1 MSEFYKALINPKG
14 KFGIW
19 GIAALVSL
27 GIALM
32 VVPGIFLGKEPVI
45 QPLVNVVPKVE
56 GGTYS
61 LGEVEKGI
69 AGQVSQILSQVQ
81 GAGQVMVT
89 VSLESGPEQSYA
101 RNATIVKSSIEEKDT
116 SGGTRLTTEAN
127 EKTEVVFAQGQGGA
141 LIIKE
146 MGPQIKGVLVVAEG
160 AKDAEIKAQLSKA
173 VQTMLNMP
181 AHRVMVLPKEGR

>member
-1 MSEFYKALINPKG
+1 MGEYYKALTNPKG

-19 GIAALVSL
+19 GIVALVSL

-32 VVPGIFLGKEPVI
+32 VVPGIFLGKEPVN
-45 QPLVNVVPKVE
+45 QPLTNIISKAE

-61 LGEVEKGI
+61 LGEVEKDI

-101 RNATIVKSSIEEKDT
+101 RNATTVKSSVEEKDT
-116 SGGTRLTTEAN
+116 SGGARMTTETN
-127 EKTEVVFAQGQGGA
+127 EKTEVVFAQGQGEA
-141 LIIKE
+141 LVTKE

-160 AKDAEIKAQLSKA
+160 AKDTQIKAQLSRA